1 MIKKCIG
8 CGAVLQD
15 HDEKELGYV
24 SNINN
29 PICKRCFR
37 IKNYGEYISAN
48 KSYLDY
54 LKLFDEI
61 KKKDDLVLFLCD
73 ILSLDESLNKINEFN
88 CKVILVITKCDL
100 LPKSVKEFKLKNY
113 IINNYKLN
121 IVDIIFVSA
130 VKNYNIDL
138 LLNKVYKN
146 RNSNYVYL
154 VGNTNSGKS
163 TLINKIIKNVRL
175 LPGDITTSSMPAT
188 TLDLIEIK
196 VYDDLVLID
205 TPGIVSTNNYLTDLN
220 YKDIKII
227 SPKVTI
233 KPITYQMKPKQSILI
248 GNYAR
253 IDYLSEHSNSFT
265 LYLSN
270 NINLNRIS
278 LNTNNT
284 LRNLA
289 KKSFNLKSGKDIVI
303 NGLCFCKIVKD
314 AKVDIYVKNNVDV
327 FERNNLI

>member
-1 MIKKCIG
+1 M
-8 CGAVLQD
+8 
-15 HDEKELGYV
+15 
-24 SNINN
+24 
-29 PICKRCFR
+29 
-37 IKNYGEYISAN
+37 
-48 KSYLDY
+48 
-54 LKLFDEI
+54 
-61 KKKDDLVLFLCD
+61 
-73 ILSLDESLNKINEFN
+73 
-88 CKVILVITKCDL
+88 
-100 LPKSVKEFKLKNY
+100 
-113 IINNYKLN
+113 
-121 IVDIIFVSA
+121 
-130 VKNYNIDL
+130 
-138 LLNKVYKN
+138 
-146 RNSNYVYL
+146 
-154 VGNTNSGKS
+154 
-163 TLINKIIKNVRL
+163 
-175 LPGDITTSSMPAT
+175 
-188 TLDLIEIK
+188 
-196 VYDDLVLID
+196 
-205 TPGIVSTNNYLTDLN
+205 TDLN